1 MRQDNHNDE
10 IDITELLKKLWVKRG
25 FILKVTGIF
34 VLIGLFIA
42 FFSPVLYTSSC
53 TVIPQNSSRSGG
65 GGLGGV
71 AAIMGVNLGTAMMT
85 EGTLSPVVYPEI
97 IKSVPFTR
105 EIMKTEVIVEK
116 SNGRPITLYDYY
128 SDKQYKNFNLL
139 NVIKRFTIGLPGVII
154 GAIQSDKDPEIEEST
169 TVADSTTV
177 YTLSPEEKSVYNAI
191 QGSLQINLN
200 SKDGYVSLSYTFPE
214 AMVAAQVTD
223 KLFRTLESYVSQ
235 FKSEKLNDN
244 LLFVDQSYETARADF
259 LDAQN
264 RLSAFQDANRSLTTA
279 SARSMETRLRNEYEI
294 AFTVYRELATQRE
307 QAKIAVKENQ
317 TILTLV
323 NPPVVPLEKS
333 APRRSIIIVGFL
345 FLGLVVAVGWVF
357 IAPFIK
363 DLSKEVSDKRIENY
377 EL

>member
-10 IDITELLKKLWVKRG
+10 IDITDLLKKLWVKRG

-42 FFSPVLYTSSC
+42 FFSPILYTSSC

-128 SDKQYKNFNLL
+128 SDKQYRDFNVLSA
-139 NVIKRFTIGLPGVII
+139 VKRYTIGLPGVII
-154 GAIQSDKDPEIEEST
+154 GAMRGNKEPEIEEST
-169 TVADSTTV
+169 TVGDSTTV
-177 YTLSPEEKSVYNAI
+177 YTLSLEEKSVYDAI
-191 QGSLQINLN
+191 QGSLQINPN
-200 SKDGYVSLSYTFPE
+200 SKDGSVSLSYTFPE
-214 AMVAAQVTD
+214 ARVAAQVTD
-223 KLFRTLESYVSQ
+223 KLYRTLESYVSQ

-333 APRRSIIIVGFL
+333 APRRSKTMMVFL
-345 FLGLVVAVGWVF
+345 MLGIVVAVGWVF
-357 IAPFIK
+357 ISPFIK

-377 EL
+377 

>member
-10 IDITELLKKLWVKRG
+10 IDITDLLKKLWVKRG

-53 TVIPQNSSRSGG
+53 TVIPQNSSGSR
-65 GGLGGV
+65 GV
-71 AAIMGVNLGTAMMT
+71 RLDLVATIMCVNLGTAMMT

-116 SNGRPITLYDYY
+116 SNGRPITLFDYY

-139 NVIKRFTIGLPGVII
+139 NVIKKYTIGLPGVII
-154 GAIQSDKDPEIEEST
+154 GAMRGKKVPEIEEST

-177 YTLSPEEKSVYNAI
+177 YTLSPEEKSVYDAI
-191 QGSLQINLN
+191 QGSLQINPN
-200 SKDGYVSLSYTFPE
+200 SKDGSVSLSYTFPE
-214 AMVAAQVTD
+214 ARVAAQVTD

-259 LDAQN
+259 LEAQN

-345 FLGLVVAVGWVF
+345 FFGLVVAAGWVF
-357 IAPFIK
+357 VGPFIK
-363 DLSKEVSDKRIENY
+363 DLSKELNK
-377 EL
+377 

>member
-10 IDITELLKKLWVKRG
+10 IDITDLLKKLWVRRS

-42 FFSPVLYTSSC
+42 LFSPVLYTSSC

-65 GGLGGV
+65 GGL

-177 YTLSPEEKSVYNAI
+177 YTLSPEEKSVYDAI
-191 QGSLQINLN
+191 QGSLQINPN

-214 AMVAAQVTD
+214 ARVAAQVTD

-259 LDAQN
+259 LDVQN

-357 IAPFIK
+357 LAPFIK